1 MHREIGKKLK
11 EARINSGLTQEQ
23 VAEDIKVTRQ
33 TISNWENERSYPDIM
48 NVIDLSNLY
57 SLSLDDLLKGDDK
70 MIEHL
75 EENTN
80 IVKSNRKL
88 IAAIMINVLLVILLV
103 AFNMFLRDNQ
113 YYLIGVFCFAII
125 SSAAL
130 LYQIIKKL

>member
-1 MHREIGKKLK
+1 MEIGKKLK

-88 IAAIMINVLLVILLV
+88 IAAIMINVFLVILLV

>member
-1 MHREIGKKLK
+1 MEIGKKLK

-57 SLSLDDLLKGDDK
+57 SLSLDDLLKGDDE

>member
-1 MHREIGKKLK
+1 MEIGKKLK

-113 YYLIGVFCFAII
+113 DYLIGVFCFAII

>member
-1 MHREIGKKLK
+1 
-11 EARINSGLTQEQ
+11 
-23 VAEDIKVTRQ
+23 
-33 TISNWENERSYPDIM
+33 M

-88 IAAIMINVLLVILLV
+88 IAAIMINVLLVKGEYSKRCV
-103 AFNMFLRDNQ
+103 N
-113 YYLIGVFCFAII
+113 
-125 SSAAL
+125 S
-130 LYQIIKKL
+130 KKRVRM

>member
-1 MHREIGKKLK
+1 MEIGKKLK

-80 IVKSNRKL
+80 NVKSNRKL

>member
-1 MHREIGKKLK
+1 MEIGKKLK

-88 IAAIMINVLLVILLV
+88 IAAIMINVFLVILLV

-113 YYLIGVFCFAII
+113 YYLIGIFCFAII

-130 LYQIIKKL
+130 LYQIVKKL

>member
-1 MHREIGKKLK
+1 M
-11 EARINSGLTQEQ
+11 NSGLTQEQ

>member
-1 MHREIGKKLK
+1 MEIGKKLK

-57 SLSLDDLLKGDDK
+57 SLSLDDLLIGDDK

-88 IAAIMINVLLVILLV
+88 IAAIMINVLLVIILV

>member
-1 MHREIGKKLK
+1 MEIGKKLK

-75 EENTN
+75 EDNTN

>member
-1 MHREIGKKLK
+1 MEIGKKLK

-48 NVIDLSNLY
+48 DVIDLSNLY

-103 AFNMFLRDNQ
+103 AFNMFLRDNR

>member
-1 MHREIGKKLK
+1 MEIGKKLK
-11 EARINSGLTQEQ
+11 VARINSGLTQEQ

>member
-1 MHREIGKKLK
+1 MEIGKKLK

-88 IAAIMINVLLVILLV
+88 IAAIMINVLLVIILV

-113 YYLIGVFCFAII
+113 
-125 SSAAL
+125 
-130 LYQIIKKL
+130 

>member
-1 MHREIGKKLK
+1 
-11 EARINSGLTQEQ
+11 
-23 VAEDIKVTRQ
+23 
-33 TISNWENERSYPDIM
+33 M

-88 IAAIMINVLLVILLV
+88 IAAIMINVLP
-103 AFNMFLRDNQ
+103 A
-113 YYLIGVFCFAII
+113 G
-125 SSAAL
+125 
-130 LYQIIKKL
+130 

>member
-1 MHREIGKKLK
+1 MEIGKKLK

-130 LYQIIKKL
+130 LYQIVKKL

>member
-1 MHREIGKKLK
+1 MEIGKKLK

-48 NVIDLSNLY
+48 NGIDLSNLY

>member
-1 MHREIGKKLK
+1 MELGKKLK

>member
-1 MHREIGKKLK
+1 MAGVLPVSYTH
-11 EARINSGLTQEQ
+11 LTQEQ

>member
-1 MHREIGKKLK
+1 MEIGKKLK

-33 TISNWENERSYPDIM
+33 TISNWENERSFPDIM

-125 SSAAL
+125 NSAAL

>member
-1 MHREIGKKLK
+1 MEIGKKVQD
-11 EARINSGLTQEQ
+11 ARISSGRRQEQ

-33 TISNWENERSYPDIM
+33 TISKWENESSYPDIM

-57 SLSLDDLLKGDDK
+57 SLSLDDLLKGADK
-70 MIEHL
+70 MIAHL

>member
-1 MHREIGKKLK
+1 MEIGKKLK

-33 TISNWENERSYPDIM
+33 TISNWENERSYPDII

-57 SLSLDDLLKGDDK
+57 SISLDDLLKGDDK

-88 IAAIMINVLLVILLV
+88 ITAIMMNILFVILLV
-103 AFNMFLRDNQ
+103 AFNMFLPDNRF
-113 YYLIGVFCFAII
+113 YLVGIFCFAII
-125 SSAAL
+125 SSATL
-130 LYQIIKKL
+130 LYQIIKKF

>member
-1 MHREIGKKLK
+1 MEIGKKLK

-88 IAAIMINVLLVILLV
+88 IAAIIINVLLVILLV

>member
-1 MHREIGKKLK
+1 MEIGKKLK

-48 NVIDLSNLY
+48 NVIDLSNLS

>member
-1 MHREIGKKLK
+1 MEIGKKLK

-88 IAAIMINVLLVILLV
+88 IAALMINVLLVILLV

-125 SSAAL
+125 NSAAL

>member
-1 MHREIGKKLK
+1 MEIGKKLK
-11 EARINSGLTQEQ
+11 VARINSGLTQEQ

-113 YYLIGVFCFAII
+113 YYLIGIFCFAII

-130 LYQIIKKL
+130 LYQIVKKL